1 MNVRYLVWRA
11 AGASCAAG
19 PDSGAKS
26 AWEGVFVK
34 AGRGRRSRYLPLG
47 AVPLAQCNWPK
58 SGERLRYRVCAGP
71 RLWWRRFSGF
81 DPMHSLRPLFPLLI
95 TAGILLAGNG
105 LQGTLI
111 ALRGAQEGFSAGL
124 IGLMGTAYFAGFFL
138 GCLFITR
145 MLRAVGHIRAFAA
158 LAALAA
164 SGTLAL
170 VLVIDPL
177 IWAIMR
183 FLVGFCFAGL
193 FTTIESWINSGV
205 ANENRARALAFYRII
220 DLVSVTL
227 SQFMIPLFGP
237 GGFVIFGVMAIMIT
251 LSLVPVS
258 LADRS
263 SPTPPTEMS
272 LDLKGVWALSPLASM
287 GCIVAGLSNSAF
299 RLVGPVYA
307 EGIGLSITE
316 IAIFISLGVIGGV
329 VLQYPLGSLSDRWD
343 RRWVLLITSA
353 ASMVL
358 ALMLAFGAGDSR
370 PANFVLIFFF
380 AAFAMPIYSLAAAH
394 ANDFA
399 GKGGYVKVAA
409 ALMFFYSI
417 GAVIGPLVSAF
428 LMERYGLS
436 ALFLYSAAVYAL
448 FVIVTLW
455 RMAARS
461 TPPRAQ
467 RGRFASLLRTSPFFV
482 KLAYRGDQ
490 RTRPAVDKEES
501 G

>member
-1 MNVRYLVWRA
+1 
-11 AGASCAAG
+11 
-19 PDSGAKS
+19 
-26 AWEGVFVK
+26 
-34 AGRGRRSRYLPLG
+34 
-47 AVPLAQCNWPK
+47 
-58 SGERLRYRVCAGP
+58 
-71 RLWWRRFSGF
+71 
-81 DPMHSLRPLFPLLI
+81 MHSLRPLLPLLI

-124 IGLMGTAYFAGFFL
+124 IGFMGTAYFAGFFL

-145 MLRAVGHIRAFAA
+145 LLRAVGHIRCFAS

-164 SGTLAL
+164 SGTLTL
-170 VLVIDPL
+170 VLVIDPAVW
-177 IWAIMR
+177 IVMR
-183 FLVGFCFAGL
+183 FVVGFCFAGL

-220 DLVSVTL
+220 DLGSVTV
-227 SQFMIPLFGP
+227 SQFLIPLFGP
-237 GGFVIFGVMAIMIT
+237 EGFLIFGVMAIMIT

-263 SPTPPTEMS
+263 NPTPPAEMS
-272 LDLKGVWALSPLASM
+272 LDLKGVWALSPLACM

-316 IAIFISLGVIGGV
+316 IAVFISLGVIGGV

-358 ALMLAFGAGDSR
+358 ALAIAFLAGDDR
-370 PANFVLIFFF
+370 TANFVLIFLF

-417 GAVIGPLVSAF
+417 GAIVGPLVSSF
-428 LMERYGLS
+428 LMERFGLH
-436 ALFLYSAAVYAL
+436 ALFHYSAAVYAL
-448 FVIVTLW
+448 FVAGTVW
-455 RMAARS
+455 RMAARAA
-461 TPPRAQ
+461 PPRAQ
-467 RGRFASLLRTSPFFV
+467 RGRFSALLRTSPIFAR
-482 KLAYRGDQ
+482 LAYRGD
-490 RTRPAVDKEES
+490 TRPKPPVDGQES

>member
-1 MNVRYLVWRA
+1 
-11 AGASCAAG
+11 
-19 PDSGAKS
+19 
-26 AWEGVFVK
+26 
-34 AGRGRRSRYLPLG
+34 
-47 AVPLAQCNWPK
+47 
-58 SGERLRYRVCAGP
+58 
-71 RLWWRRFSGF
+71 
-81 DPMHSLRPLFPLLI
+81 MHSLRPLLPLLI

-124 IGLMGTAYFAGFFL
+124 IGFMGTAYFAGFFL

-145 MLRAVGHIRAFAA
+145 MLRAVGHIRCFAA

-164 SGTLAL
+164 SGTLTL
-170 VLVIDPL
+170 VLFIDPVTW
-177 IWAIMR
+177 IVMR

-220 DLVSVTL
+220 DLVSVTV
-227 SQFMIPLFGP
+227 SQFLIPLFGP
-237 GGFVIFGVMAIMIT
+237 EGFLIFGVMAIMIT

-263 SPTPPTEMS
+263 NPTPPAEMS
-272 LDLKGVWALSPLASM
+272 LDLKGVWALSPLACM

-353 ASMVL
+353 ASKVL
-358 ALMLAFGAGDSR
+358 ALAIAFLAGEDR
-370 PANFVLIFFF
+370 LANFVLIFLF

-417 GAVIGPLVSAF
+417 GAIVGPLVSAF
-428 LMERYGLS
+428 LMQRFGLH
-436 ALFLYSAAVYAL
+436 ALFLYSAGVYAL
-448 FVIVTLW
+448 FVAGTVW
-455 RMAARS
+455 RMAVRS
-461 TPPRAQ
+461 APPRAE
-467 RGRFASLLRTSPFFV
+467 RGRFASLLRTSPIFA

-490 RTRPAVDKEES
+490 RPKPPVDRQES